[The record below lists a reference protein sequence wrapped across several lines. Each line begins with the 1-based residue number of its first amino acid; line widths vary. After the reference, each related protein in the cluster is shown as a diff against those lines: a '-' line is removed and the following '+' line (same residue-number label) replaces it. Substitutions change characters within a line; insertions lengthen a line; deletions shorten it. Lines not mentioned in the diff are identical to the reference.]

1 MQRPK
6 VAVGVLILLC
16 LLAVTLAKT
25 KEPRTSSF
33 EPATVV
39 FSAEP
44 VYPANAMGSGTVVLA
59 VSIDA
64 AGEIQDVKVIKGS
77 GGGFE
82 SSALEAIKEWKFKPA
97 MLEGKPIPSVV
108 PVAFSFSWPVVC
120 GGGGR
125 K

>member
-1 MQRPK
+1 MQKPK
-6 VAVGVLILLC
+6 MAVGVFIVSC

-25 KEPRTSSF
+25 QEPSTPSF

-39 FSAEP
+39 SSAEP
-44 VYPANAMGSGTVVLA
+44 VYPAMAMGSGTVVLA
-59 VSIDA
+59 VNIDA
-64 AGEIQDVKVIKGS
+64 GGEIQHVKVIKGA

-82 SSALEAIKEWKFKPA
+82 SSALEAIKGWKFKPA
-97 MLEGKPIPSVV
+97 MLEGKPVSSVV

-120 GGGGR
+120 GGGRR